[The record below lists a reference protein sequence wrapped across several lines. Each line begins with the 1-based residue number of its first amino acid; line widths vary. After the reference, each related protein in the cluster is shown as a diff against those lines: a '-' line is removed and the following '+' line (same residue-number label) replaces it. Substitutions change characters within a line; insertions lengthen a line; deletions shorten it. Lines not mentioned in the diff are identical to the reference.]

1 MTKIEFVM
9 FLAGELARRCNYRH
23 LPVTPTV
30 RSPLGM
36 TGETWATVKGVET
49 ARFASGDLSL
59 THFLTFL
66 SKYSKQCHFSGP
78 EAGFFVLPDHNG
90 FHKRWR
96 TNMLHCWSWSMIVSI
111 RKELLWSL
119 RGGMVMF
126 CNKRCEWFAMK
137 VIPGHLNVHRD
148 IDG

>member
-1 MTKIEFVM
+1 M
-9 FLAGELARRCNYRH
+9 FLAGELAQRCNYRH

-78 EAGFFVLPDHNG
+78 EAGFFLFYQITMASTKGEELTCFVVDLGPSLCLSE
-90 FHKRWR
+90 KI
-96 TNMLHCWSWSMIVSI
+96 IV
-111 RKELLWSL
+111 
-119 RGGMVMF
+119 V
-126 CNKRCEWFAMK
+126 
-137 VIPGHLNVHRD
+137 P
-148 IDG
+148 